1 MKTSGTPV
9 KITLDIHINRDGHHE
24 DFEFIV
30 FGHYYKRNA
39 TSYYIYDEVWENGK
53 THTIVK
59 YIDGKVPEVQIL
71 RTGTLNMR
79 LFFKENE
86 VMKGSYKTNIGTF
99 KVETS
104 TKDLEYDWDE
114 QMKQGKMNINYHFF
128 IEQIEVGTYQLQFTF
143 KEEKGL

>member
-1 MKTSGTPV
+1 M
-9 KITLDIHINRDGHHE
+9 KITLDIHINRDGHLV

-30 FGHYYKRNA
+30 FGHYYKRNG

-59 YIDGKVPEVQIL
+59 YINGKVPEVQIL

>member
-9 KITLDIHINRDGHHE
+9 KITLDIHINRDGHLE

-30 FGHYYKRNA
+30 FGHYYKRNG

-59 YIDGKVPEVQIL
+59 YINGKVPEIQIL

-86 VMKGSYKTNIGTF
+86 VMKGSYKTHIGTF

>member
-9 KITLDIHINRDGHHE
+9 KITLDIHINRDGHLE

-30 FGHYYKRNA
+30 FGHYYKRNG

-59 YIDGKVPEVQIL
+59 YINGKVPEVQIL